1 MSKPLFY
8 QKTTLKNGITVLSE
22 TMPNVRSVA
31 LGIWVGVGARD
42 EPQEIAGMS
51 HFLEH
56 LLFKGTPS
64 RTAKEISETFDS
76 MGAELNAF
84 TAKELTAFYAR
95 MLDEHLP
102 LGIEVLA
109 DMLQNTTF
117 MENDI
122 AAEKQ
127 VVLEEINLHEDS
139 PDELIHD
146 IFSDSLYGKHPLGKR
161 ILGNQGTVKNFD
173 RGKVRDFY
181 RKTYSPSNTVVAAA
195 GNFEH
200 EKLVRLADRF
210 FVNTYAAAFKKRKSK
225 ALSQSKLSVLNKTT
239 EQAHICL
246 GSLALSATDKDRFV
260 LSVLD
265 NILGGGMS
273 SRLFQ
278 EIREKRGLAYS
289 VYTYHSVHMET
300 GSFCMYAGTSPKN
313 VNEVIK
319 IMQNEIQ
326 KIISEEVEE
335 NELNRAKQH
344 ITGQLVLGL
353 ENTSHRMMRLG
364 KSELAQGKIY
374 SVNELIDKVNKV
386 SADDVKRVATRLLD
400 NDVLNLSVIG
410 PFTTDKFSY
419 LDFKEQVQL

>member
-1 MSKPLFY
+1 MPKARFY
-8 QKTTLKNGITVLSE
+8 DKTTLKNGITVLSE
-22 TMPNVRSVA
+22 SMPNVRSIA
-31 LGIWVGVGARD
+31 LGIWIGVGSRD
-42 EPQEIAGMS
+42 EPAEIAGMS

-64 RTAKEISETFDS
+64 RTSKEISETFDT

-84 TAKELTAFYAR
+84 TAKELTSFYAR

-117 MENDI
+117 MQGDI
-122 AAEKQ
+122 DAERQ

-146 IFSDSLYGKHPLGKR
+146 IFSDSLYNSHPLGKR
-161 ILGNQGTVKNFD
+161 ILGNQTSVKDFS
-173 RGKVRDFY
+173 RPKVRDFFQN
-181 RKTYSPSNTVVAAA
+181 TYLPKNTVIAAA
-195 GNFEH
+195 GNLEH
-200 EKLVRLADRF
+200 ERLVELTGRF
-210 FVNTYAAAFKKRKSK
+210 FINTEKASFKRHESK
-225 ALSQSKLSVLNKTT
+225 AVTKSKLSVMNKAT
-239 EQAHICL
+239 EQAHICM

-300 GSFCMYAGTSPKN
+300 GSFVMYAGTSPKN
-313 VNEVIK
+313 VDEVIK
-319 IMQNEIQ
+319 IMHGEIEN
-326 KIISEEVEE
+326 ITGEDVDE

-374 SVNELIDKVNKV
+374 SVNELIDKINKV
-386 SADDVKRVATRLLD
+386 SADDVKRVAARLLEKEE
-400 NDVLNLSVIG
+400 LHLAVIG
-410 PFTTDKFSY
+410 PFNTDKFSY
-419 LDFKEQVQL
+419 LDFKEQVQI

>member
-1 MSKPLFY
+1 MFY
-8 QKTTLKNGITVLSE
+8 KKTTLQNGVTILSE
-22 TMPNVRSVA
+22 SMPNVRSIA
-31 LGIWVGVGARD
+31 LGVWVGVGSRD
-42 EPQEIAGMS
+42 EPVEIAGMS
-51 HFLEH
+51 HFMEH
-56 LLFKGTPS
+56 IMFKGTPS

-84 TAKELTAFYAR
+84 TAKELTAFYSR
-95 MLDEHLP
+95 MLDEHLSS
-102 LGIEVLA
+102 GIEVLG
-109 DMLQNTTF
+109 DMLQNSLF
-117 MENDI
+117 KESDI
-122 AAEKQ
+122 AAEKH

-146 IFSDSLYGKHPLGKR
+146 LFSDSLYDNHPLGKR
-161 ILGNQGTVKNFD
+161 ILGNQKTVGSFD
-173 RGKVRDFY
+173 RQKVLDFY
-181 RKTYSPSNTVVAAA
+181 QKTYTPSNTVIAAA
-195 GNFEH
+195 GHFEH
-200 EKLVRLADRF
+200 DKLVNLANRY
-210 FVNTYAAAFKKRKSK
+210 FVDTDSAGFKRQKKK
-225 ALSQSKLSVLNKTT
+225 AQAQSRLSVMNKAT

-289 VYTYHSVHMET
+289 VYTYHSVHLET

-313 VNEVIK
+313 VKEVIN
-319 IMQNEIQ
+319 IMQEEI
-326 KIISEEVEE
+326 KRIIDEEASE
-335 NELNRAKQH
+335 NELHRAKQH

-386 SADDVKRVATRLLD
+386 SAQDVKRLAGKLMEKD
-400 NDVLNLSVIG
+400 ALSLTVIG

-419 LDFKEQVQL
+419 LDFKEQVQI